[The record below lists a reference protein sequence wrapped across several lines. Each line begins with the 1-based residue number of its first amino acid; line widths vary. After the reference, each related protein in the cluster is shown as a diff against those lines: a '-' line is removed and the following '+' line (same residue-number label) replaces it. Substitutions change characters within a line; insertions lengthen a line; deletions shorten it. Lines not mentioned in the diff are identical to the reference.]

1 MAHLRLSI
9 GSALALGLRRG
20 KVKEPPTTVYIMV
33 GDRCTSDCLFCT
45 QGRSSPLNDR
55 LSRVTWPHVQEES
68 LLEALGGASDK
79 GFRRICLQVLMDPV
93 DLRSLP
99 DLIGRI
105 HSASSLPI
113 SVSISPVPRPYME
126 RMKEQG
132 ADSIGIALDGCCE
145 DVFDRVKGACAGN
158 AYTYEGHWRAIG
170 EALDVFGP
178 WKVSTHLI
186 IGMGEKDKDVFDSLL
201 ECRNKGVTPSLF
213 AFTQVVER
221 EGVGDPPP
229 IGRYR
234 AMQVLRHMLF
244 DLGASEDSVSFDASG
259 RLTGLD
265 WSILGEMRGVFVTR
279 GCLGCNRP
287 YYNERP
293 SGPLY
298 NHPFEPGDDVL
309 ATCMDDAREY
319 VTGVLEGEPK
329 T

>member
-1 MAHLRLSI
+1 MARLRLSI

-20 KVKEPPTTVYIMV
+20 NVKEPPTTIYLMV
-33 GDRCTSDCLFCT
+33 GERCTSDCLFCT
-45 QGRSSPLNDR
+45 QGRSSPANDR
-55 LSRVTWPHVQEES
+55 LSRITWPNVEEE
-68 LLEALGGASDK
+68 LLLKALPEASDK

-99 DLIGRI
+99 ELIGRI
-105 HSASSLPI
+105 HSASPLPI

-126 RMKEQG
+126 SMKEQG

-145 DVFDRVKGACAGN
+145 EVFDRVKGACAGN
-158 AYTYEGHWRAIG
+158 TYTYEGHWWAIE

-201 ECRNKGVTPSLF
+201 KCRDKGVTPSLF
-213 AFTQVVER
+213 AFTRVVER

-265 WSILGEMRGVFVTR
+265 WGILGEMEGIFVTR
-279 GCLGCNRP
+279 GCPGCNRP
-287 YYNERP
+287 YYNEMP

-298 NHPFEPGDDVL
+298 NHPSEPAEGIAAASL
-309 ATCMDDAREY
+309 DDAKGY
-319 VTGVLEGEPK
+319 LMPK
-329 T
+329 DDIKDN